1 MQKSFPKKPDAHLAL
16 PITRALV
23 LSELAGQYLAMR
35 EIERKRGRRFNW
47 QLASG
52 NWQVA
57 IFQDEIP
64 SAYDEAVRFFLS
76 KLILPKDE
84 FTKLEAEARRRAF
97 TVYIDSRAVVLEV
110 VKASLEAALESGMA
124 REEWAADI
132 AGVFDRAGVTEV
144 NPHYLDT
151 VFLTNIQEGLNRG
164 KDAIYE
170 ETDPEEFPMFTWFT
184 VGDDRVRDSHAD
196 LDGFTWER
204 NDPIWDLLKPPL
216 SYRCRCGRSLVY
228 REDGLTPSSPAKYAE
243 IFARASAGGRG
254 FEFVK

>member
-1 MQKSFPKKPDAHLAL
+1 ML
-16 PITRALV
+16 PITRALA

-35 EIERKRGRRFNW
+35 QVERKRQEARVKSQEARSTF
-47 QLASG
+47 QDSRYKI
-52 NWQVA
+52 QETSI

-76 KLILPKDE
+76 KLILPKSE
-84 FTKLEAEARRRAF
+84 FEKLEAEARRRAF
-97 TVYIDSRAVVLEV
+97 TVYLDSRTVILEA

-132 AGVFDRAGVTEV
+132 AGVFDRAGITEV

-184 VGDDRVRDSHAD
+184 VGDERVRDSHVD

-228 REDGLTPSSPAKYAE
+228 REEGLTPSSPAKYAE
-243 IFARASAGGRG
+243 IFARAQTGGRG
-254 FEFVK
+254 FEFVR